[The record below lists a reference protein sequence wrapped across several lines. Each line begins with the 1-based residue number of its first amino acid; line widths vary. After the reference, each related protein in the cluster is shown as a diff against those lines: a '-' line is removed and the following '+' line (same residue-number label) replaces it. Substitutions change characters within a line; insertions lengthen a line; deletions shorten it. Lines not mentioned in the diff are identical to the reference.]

1 MFIGIACLP
10 QRCQPLPNERQCTI
24 IGWGKR
30 NNRDEFGTNILH
42 EAEVNVG
49 ALEYL
54 IWFPCVLKL
63 LSFSGPQVPIIS
75 NEECRNVYHEY
86 TITSNMFCAG
96 HKRGRIDTC
105 AGDSGGPLL
114 CRYYIAWRTS

>member
-1 MFIGIACLP
+1 MFIGFACLP

-49 ALEYL
+49 AYL
-54 IWFPCVLKL
+54 ILFPCIEIVVI
-63 LSFSGPQVPIIS
+63 FRPTGADHIERRV
-75 NEECRNVYHEY
+75 
-86 TITSNMFCAG
+86 
-96 HKRGRIDTC
+96 
-105 AGDSGGPLL
+105 
-114 CRYYIAWRTS
+114 